1 MKRNFSI
8 ETARA
13 GEVADQIGALRAL
26 LAAVEKNPVKAGAQA
41 PLALRRVLEIIEN
54 VNLRLADL
62 ES

>member
-8 ETARA
+8 ETAGA

-26 LAAVEKNPVKAGAQA
+26 LVSVEKNPVKAGAQA

-62 ES
+62 EP